1 MSLPT
6 PVTDQDFD
14 QEVLEAD
21 TVVLVDFWA
30 EWCGP
35 CKMVAPVLDDL
46 SQEYDGKIK
55 FTKVDVDENPET
67 AMKYGIRSIPTLL
80 VFKGGA
86 PWTRWLARSPR
97 QYSRSDWTP
106 LSKHPLSSR
115 RAPPWEWIGSGGL
128 RGLQIRRWA
137 PYGVHGGF
145 DSLPLPP

>member
-55 FTKVDVDENPET
+55 FTKVDVDENPQT
-67 AMKYGIRSIPTLL
+67 AMKYGIRSIPTML

-86 PWTRWLARSPR
+86 PVDQVVGAVPKAVLKKRL
-97 QYSRSDWTP
+97 
-106 LSKHPLSSR
+106 
-115 RAPPWEWIGSGGL
+115 
-128 RGLQIRRWA
+128 
-137 PYGVHGGF
+137 
-145 DSLPLPP
+145 DSAL

>member
-35 CKMVAPVLDDL
+35 CKMVAPILDDL

-80 VFKGGA
+80 VFKGG
-86 PWTRWLARSPR
+86 SPVDQVVGAVPKAVLKKR
-97 QYSRSDWTP
+97 
-106 LSKHPLSSR
+106 L
-115 RAPPWEWIGSGGL
+115 
-128 RGLQIRRWA
+128 
-137 PYGVHGGF
+137 
-145 DSLPLPP
+145 DSAL

>member
-1 MSLPT
+1 MTLPT

-14 QEVLEAD
+14 QQVLEAD

-55 FTKVDVDENPET
+55 FTKVDVDENPQT

-80 VFKGGA
+80 VFKDGSPVDQVVGA
-86 PWTRWLARSPR
+86 VPR
-97 QYSRSDWTP
+97 AVIKKR
-106 LSKHPLSSR
+106 L
-115 RAPPWEWIGSGGL
+115 
-128 RGLQIRRWA
+128 
-137 PYGVHGGF
+137 
-145 DSLPLPP
+145 DSAL